1 MIAGVRGNWQTI
13 IADLALILFMVTA
26 AAMGSNTR
34 EPPANP
40 LPAEG
45 EPLAI
50 YRPHPQAP
58 PLGDWLAAQAPDER
72 QQLTVIGRY
81 RDGDAQSAADAALR
95 LAADAEMRGV
105 RSRIVLEP
113 AESSDLLAVLAFDS
127 PADWHGDCNAAGT
140 NGATRPPGKDQTCD

>member
-26 AAMGSNTR
+26 AAMGSKTP
-34 EPPANP
+34 EPIDNP
-40 LPAEG
+40 LSAEG

-50 YRPHPQAP
+50 YRPHRQAP
-58 PLGDWLAAQAPDER
+58 PLADWLAAQAADER
-72 QQLTVIGRY
+72 QQLTIIGRY
-81 RDGDAQSAADAALR
+81 RAGEVQAAADATLALASG
-95 LAADAEMRGV
+95 AAEGGV

-140 NGATRPPGKDQTCD
+140 NGAPRPPGKDTTCD

>member
-1 MIAGVRGNWQTI
+1 MIGGARGNWQTI

-26 AAMGSNTR
+26 AAMGSAAP
-34 EPPANP
+34 EPIDSP

-50 YRPHPQAP
+50 YRSDRQAP

-72 QQLTVIGRY
+72 QQLTIIGRY
-81 RDGDAQSAADAALR
+81 RAGDAKIAADAALR

-105 RSRIVLEP
+105 RSRIVIEP

-127 PADWHGDCNAAGT
+127 PADWHGDCNASGT
-140 NGATRPPGKDQTCD
+140 NGATRRPGKDQTCD